1 MKIFEEK
8 QLFKRWWIIMFV
20 LAIIVIVIG
29 TAFYASEDSTE
40 ETSVTISVISLVITI
55 PIVFSVLLLRLDT
68 RIDDKGISTY
78 FRPFGF
84 TRKSFSWDEISECYI
99 RSYSPLQEFGGW
111 GLRILG
117 MRSKA
122 YNVAGNQGI
131 QVVTNEGKKFLI
143 GTQQP
148 EDAQNTI
155 DVYFKKNQP

>member
-1 MKIFEEK
+1 
-8 QLFKRWWIIMFV
+8 MFV
-20 LAIIVIVIG
+20 LAVIVVVIG
-29 TAFYASEDSTE
+29 TAFYATKDSTE
-40 ETSVTISVISLVITI
+40 ETSVTISVISLAITI

-84 TRKSFSWDEISECYI
+84 TRKSFSWDEISECYV
-99 RSYSPLQEFGGW
+99 RSYSPLQEYGGW
-111 GLRILG
+111 GLRTLG

-131 QVVTNEGKKFLI
+131 QIVTNEGRKFLI

-148 EDAQNTI
+148 EDAQYTI